1 MAKPV
6 PDGFHT
12 LCPHIIVRDVAKA
25 IAFYKAAFGAEEVAV
40 HYMPDGK
47 TVMHA
52 QIRIGDSPVL
62 MAEESE
68 KWGCKSPLM
77 LGATPVSLHLYVK
90 DADAA
95 FDRAV
100 KAGATAAM
108 PLADMF
114 WGDRYGKVIDPFGH
128 HWSIATH
135 QKDMTPEETSRA
147 AQEFFARMAQGQG
160 KH

>member
-1 MAKPV
+1 MSSVKPI

-12 LCPHIIVRDVAKA
+12 VSPHIIVRDVPKA
-25 IAFYKAAFGAEEVAV
+25 IAFYKAAFGAEQEVV
-40 HYMPDGK
+40 HTMPDGK

-52 QIRIGDSPVL
+52 QIRIGDSTIL
-62 MAEESE
+62 MAEEAPQ
-68 KWGCKSPLM
+68 WGCKSPLM
-77 LGATPVSLHLYVK
+77 LGGTPISLHISVK

-100 KAGATAAM
+100 KAGATVAM

-114 WGDRYGKVIDPFGH
+114 WGDRYGKVTDPFGH

-135 QKDMTPEETSRA
+135 IKDLTEAEVARG
-147 AQEFFARMAQGQG
+147 AQEAFAKMSCG
-160 KH
+160 K